1 MIGLG
6 NDPYFGH
13 SGDLDELADLLRSAG
28 RGRGALL
35 LVSGDAGMGKTRF
48 AEESTLIAEANGLAV
63 GWGQC
68 VETEGAPPYLP
79 WTQALRQLSVGAP
92 QVRVPDWRS
101 PGGEGGSR
109 FQLFEEAL
117 EALRQLSA
125 ARAALIVLDDL
136 QWADAASLHLL
147 QYTASVLP
155 SIPML
160 VMATHRD
167 PDEEPGPLSSTL
179 PNIRRQRGVRRLPL
193 RPLSSLE
200 ADQLASQALGV
211 GADATISGS
220 IQLRGEGNPLYI
232 RELAS
237 LLAAPGGSTGELPP
251 SIRDV
256 IAARLRQLNQVGRG
270 LLRAAAVLGQEFDAT
285 LLGVVTGQPPGVIQ
299 NLLADAA
306 RRRLVDR
313 AEGRGRFTH
322 GLIRE
327 VLYAELS
334 SEDRLR
340 LHADAAR
347 ALREAPGSLAKPS
360 AESIAHHLVQAVPIL
375 GPELALG
382 ATLEAADEAEAA
394 LAYED
399 AATQLSLA
407 VHLASLVVPPPLQ
420 RVELLLR
427 LGRCSFRAGAVSAA
441 WHACLEAAQEAR
453 SAGDWQSVADAATAI
468 SAVEEGRSGQSRLAL
483 EIDQLCTE
491 ALERL
496 PETDLSRRAKLLAQR
511 SLVAHPFAPRPES
524 PLGIAALHSAEASG
538 DPDARFMALQAR
550 KEELVAPEYCLERIS
565 VGDRALKLAG
575 QGGRSEH
582 AAWGHIWRIDTL
594 WELGRR
600 PQLDA
605 EVAVFAALVERMQ
618 EPLHRWRLRLIQA
631 AITRMEGRFAEC
643 ATLLDEALEIG
654 RRGGREDVDFID
666 MVARSN
672 LSVEIGGSEEFE
684 PRVRRYAE
692 TAGNIF
698 ARHWQAA
705 LIAASDRI
713 DDLRRLWPPLVDPFA
728 DFPRNAVWITAAA
741 AVADMCCQ
749 VEDSGYAPQLYASL
763 LPFADR
769 QVVSVAQAGS
779 RGPVALYLGNLAA
792 LIGEWEDAEAFL
804 QQSIASA
811 ISMGSPPYE
820 AIARQAL
827 AAMWTRR
834 GRPGDRA
841 AAVQQAGQAA
851 AMAAELGMR
860 PLEARTGRWLE
871 AQRRQA
877 SMSPLSV
884 REFEVARLVAE
895 GLTNRAIAERLHLSS
910 RTAEN
915 HVQHVLDK
923 LGFDSR
929 SQIAAWFAAGKIE

>member
-6 NDPYFGH
+6 NDPYVGH
-13 SGDLDELADLLRSAG
+13 SGDVDELAGLLRSAG
-28 RGRGALL
+28 EGRGALL

-48 AEESTLIAEANGLAV
+48 AEESTHIAEEIGLAV

-68 VETEGAPPYLP
+68 FETEGAPPYLP

-92 QVRVPDWRS
+92 QVRLPDWRS

-147 QYTASVLP
+147 QYAASVLP

-200 ADQLASQALGV
+200 ADQLASHALGV

-220 IQLRGEGNPLYI
+220 IQLRAEGNPLYI

-237 LLAAPGGSTGELPP
+237 LLAEPGGSPGELPR

-256 IAARLRQLNQVGRG
+256 IAARLRRLNQVGQG

-285 LLGVVTGQPPGVIQ
+285 VLGVITGQPPAVIQ

-334 SEDRLR
+334 GEDRLR
-340 LHADAAR
+340 LHADAAG
-347 ALREAPGSLAKPS
+347 ALREAPGGLAQPS
-360 AESIAHHLVQAVPIL
+360 AEVIAHHLAQAVPLL
-375 GPELALG
+375 GPEPALV

-407 VHLASLVVPPPLQ
+407 VDLASLVASPPIQ
-420 RVELLLR
+420 RRELLLR
-427 LGRCSFRAGAVSAA
+427 LGRCRFRAGAISAA
-441 WHACLEAAQEAR
+441 WDACREAAGKAR
-453 SAGDWQSVADAATAI
+453 AAGDWPSVADAATAI
-468 SAVEEGRSGQSRLAL
+468 RAVDEGRSGQSRLAL

-496 PETDLSRRAKLLAQR
+496 PETDLSRRAKLLAQL
-511 SLVAHPFAPRPES
+511 SLVAHPFAPRPEP
-524 PLGIAALHSAEASG
+524 PLGIAALQTAEASG

-565 VGDRALKLAG
+565 VGDRALKLARE
-575 QGGRSEH
+575 GGHSEH
-582 AAWGHIWRIDTL
+582 AAWGHIWRIDSL

-605 EVAVFAALVERMQ
+605 EAAVFAALVEGMG

-631 AITRMEGRFAEC
+631 AIRRMEGRFAES
-643 ATLLDEALEIG
+643 AALLDEALEIG
-654 RRGGREDVDFID
+654 RRGGHEDVDFID

-672 LSVEIGGSEEFE
+672 MSVEIGGSDEFE
-684 PRVRRYAE
+684 PLVRRYAE
-692 TAGNIF
+692 IAGNIF
-698 ARHWQAA
+698 ARHWQAG

-713 DDLRRLWPPLVDPFA
+713 DDLRRLWPGLVEPFA
-728 DFPRNAVWITAAA
+728 GFPRNAVWITATAA
-741 AVADMCCQ
+741 AADMCCQ
-749 VEDSGYAPQLYASL
+749 VEDSRFAPQLYASL

-769 QVVSVAQAGS
+769 QVVSIAQAGS

-820 AIARQAL
+820 AISRQAL

-841 AAVQQAGQAA
+841 AAVWQAGQAA
-851 AMAAELGMR
+851 AMASELGMR
-860 PLEARTGRWLE
+860 PLEARTGRSLE
-871 AQRRQA
+871 AMRRQA
-877 SMSPLSV
+877 SVSPLSA

-929 SQIAAWFAAGKIE
+929 SQIAAWFVARKIE

>member
-6 NDPYFGH
+6 NDPYVGH
-13 SGDLDELADLLRSAG
+13 SGDLEEVALLLRSAG
-28 RGRGALL
+28 QGRGALL

-48 AEESTLIAEANGLAV
+48 AEESTHIAEGTGLAV

-79 WTQALRQLSVGAP
+79 WTQALRQLSAGAP
-92 QVRVPDWRS
+92 QVRLPDWRS
-101 PGGEGGSR
+101 PVGEGGSR

-125 ARAALIVLDDL
+125 ARAALLVLDDL

-147 QYTASVLP
+147 QYAASLLP
-155 SIPML
+155 SIPVL
-160 VMATHRD
+160 VIATHRD

-179 PNIRRQRGVRRLPL
+179 PNIRRQRGVRRLSL
-193 RPLSSLE
+193 HGLSSAE
-200 ADQLASQALGV
+200 GDQLARHALGA
-211 GADATISGS
+211 GADAEISGS
-220 IQLRGEGNPLYI
+220 IQLRAEGNPLYI

-237 LLAAPGGSTGELPP
+237 LLAEPGGSPGELPR

-256 IAARLRQLNQVGRG
+256 IAARLRRLNQVGQG
-270 LLRAAAVLGQEFDAT
+270 LLRAAAVLGQEFDTT
-285 LLGVVTGQPPGVIQ
+285 LLGVVTGQPPAVIQ
-299 NLLADAA
+299 NLLADAG
-306 RRRLVDR
+306 RRRLMGR

-334 SEDRLR
+334 GEDRLR

-347 ALREAPGSLAKPS
+347 ALREASGGLAKPS
-360 AESIAHHLVQAVPIL
+360 AAAIAHHLVQAVPLL
-375 GPELALG
+375 GPEPALV

-399 AATQLSLA
+399 AAKQLSLA
-407 VHLASLVVPPPLQ
+407 VDLASLVASPPM
-420 RVELLLR
+420 RRTEVLLR
-427 LGRCSFRAGAVSAA
+427 LGRCRFRAGASSAA
-441 WHACLEAAQEAR
+441 WDACREAAGEAR
-453 SAGDWQSVADAATAI
+453 AAGDWPSVADAATAI
-468 SAVEEGRSGQSRLAL
+468 RGVDEGRSGQSRLAL
-483 EIDQLCTE
+483 EIEQLCTE

-496 PETDLSRRAKLLAQR
+496 PESDLSRRAKLLAQR
-511 SLVAHPFAPRPES
+511 SLVAHPFAPRPDP
-524 PLGIAALHSAEASG
+524 PLGIAALHTAEASG
-538 DPDARFMALQAR
+538 DPGARFMALQAR
-550 KEELVAPEYCLERIS
+550 KEELVAPEYCLERLS
-565 VGDRALKLAG
+565 VGDRALRLAG
-575 QGGRSEH
+575 EGGTSEH
-582 AAWGHIWRIDTL
+582 EAWGHIWRIDTL

-600 PQLDA
+600 PQLDG
-605 EVAVFAALVERMQ
+605 EVAVFAALVERMG

-631 AITRMEGRFAEC
+631 AVTRMEGRFAET
-643 ATLLDEALEIG
+643 AALLDEALEIG
-654 RRGGREDVDFID
+654 RRGGHEDVDFID

-672 LSVEIGGSEEFE
+672 LSVEIGGSDEFE
-684 PRVRRYAE
+684 PQVRRYAE
-692 TAGNIF
+692 RAGNIF

-705 LIAASDRI
+705 LIAASDRT
-713 DDLRRLWPPLVDPFA
+713 DDLRRLWPALVEPFA
-728 DFPRNAVWITAAA
+728 GFPRNAIWITATA

-749 VEDSGYAPQLYASL
+749 VEDSRYAPQLYASL

-769 QVVSVAQAGS
+769 QVVSIAQAGS

-792 LIGEWEDAEAFL
+792 LIGEWEDAERFL
-804 QQSIASA
+804 EQSIASA

-834 GRPGDRA
+834 GRPADRA
-841 AAVQQAGQAA
+841 AAVRQVGQAA
-851 AMAAELGMR
+851 ATASELGMR
-860 PLEARTGRWLE
+860 PLEARAGRLLE
-871 AQRRQA
+871 ALRRQE
-877 SMSPLSV
+877 SVSPLST

-895 GLTNRAIAERLHLSS
+895 GLTNHAIAERLHLSP

-929 SQIAAWFAAGKIE
+929 SQIAAWFAARRIE

>member
-1 MIGLG
+1 MIRLG
-6 NDPYFGH
+6 NDPYVGH
-13 SGDLDELADLLRSAG
+13 SGDLEEVAGLLRSAG
-28 RGRGALL
+28 QGRGAVL

-48 AEESTLIAEANGLAV
+48 AEESTHIAEGTGLAV
-63 GWGQC
+63 CWGQC

-79 WTQALRQLSVGAP
+79 WTQAFRQLSVGAP
-92 QVRVPDWRS
+92 QVRLPDWRS

-125 ARAALIVLDDL
+125 ARAALVVLDDL

-147 QYTASVLP
+147 QYAASLLP

-167 PDEEPGPLSSTL
+167 SDEEPGPLSTTL
-179 PNIRRQRGVRRLPL
+179 PNIWRQRGVRRLPL
-193 RPLSSLE
+193 RRLSSPE
-200 ADQLASQALGV
+200 ADQLARHALGI

-220 IQLRGEGNPLYI
+220 IQLRAEGNPLYI
-232 RELAS
+232 RELGS
-237 LLAAPGGSTGELPP
+237 LLAEPGGSPGELPR

-256 IAARLRQLNQVGRG
+256 IAARLRRLNEVGQG
-270 LLRAAAVLGQEFDAT
+270 LLRAAAVLGQEFDVT
-285 LLGVVTGQPPGVIQ
+285 VLGVVTGQPPAVIQ

-306 RRRLVDR
+306 RRRLVRR
-313 AEGRGRFTH
+313 AEGRWRFTH

-334 SEDRLR
+334 GEDRLR

-360 AESIAHHLVQAVPIL
+360 GEVIAHHLVQAVPLL
-375 GPELALG
+375 GPEPALM
-382 ATLEAADEAEAA
+382 ATLEAADAAEAA

-407 VHLASLVVPPPLQ
+407 VELASLVASPHMQ
-420 RVELLLR
+420 RGELLLR
-427 LGRCSFRAGAVSAA
+427 LGRCRFRAGAISAA
-441 WHACLEAAQEAR
+441 WDACRKAAEEAR
-453 SAGDWQSVADAATAI
+453 AAGDWPSVADAATAI
-468 SAVEEGRSGQSRLAL
+468 RAVDEGRSGQSRLAL
-483 EIDQLCTE
+483 EIDELCTE

-496 PETDLSRRAKLLAQR
+496 PESDLSRRAKLLAQR
-511 SLVAHPFAPRPES
+511 SLVAHPFAPRPEP
-524 PLGIAALHSAEASG
+524 PLGIAALHAAEASG
-538 DPDARFMALQAR
+538 DLDARFMALQAR
-550 KEELVAPEYCLERIS
+550 KEELVAPEYCLERLS
-565 VGDRALKLAG
+565 VGDRALRLAG
-575 QGGRSEH
+575 EGAGSQP

-600 PQLDA
+600 AQLDA
-605 EVAVFAALVERMQ
+605 EVAVFGALVERMG
-618 EPLHRWRLRLIQA
+618 EPLHSWRLRLIQA
-631 AITRMEGRFAEC
+631 AIARMEGRFAET
-643 ATLLDEALEIG
+643 AALLDQALEIG
-654 RRGGREDVDFID
+654 RRGGHEDVDFID

-672 LSVEIGGSEEFE
+672 MSVEIGGSDEFE
-684 PRVRRYAE
+684 PQVRRFAE
-692 TAGNIF
+692 SAGNIF
-698 ARHWQAA
+698 ARHWQAG
-705 LIAASDRI
+705 LIGASDRT
-713 DDLRRLWPPLVDPFA
+713 DELRRLWPALVEPFA
-728 DFPRNAVWITAAA
+728 GFPRNAIWITATA
-741 AVADMCCQ
+741 AVAEMCCQ
-749 VEDSGYAPQLYASL
+749 VEDSRYAPQLYASL

-769 QVVSVAQAGS
+769 QVVSIAQAGS

-792 LIGEWEDAEAFL
+792 LIGEWEDSEAFL

-811 ISMGSPPYE
+811 VSMGSPPHE
-820 AIARQAL
+820 AIARHAL

-834 GRPGDRA
+834 GRPGHRA
-841 AAVQQAGQAA
+841 AAVRQVEQAA
-851 AMAAELGMR
+851 TMASELGMR
-860 PLEARTGRWLE
+860 PLEARTGRLLE
-871 AQRRQA
+871 ALRLQA
-877 SMSPLSV
+877 SVSPLSA

-895 GLTNRAIAERLHLSS
+895 GLTNHAIAERLHLSS

-929 SQIAAWFAAGKIE
+929 SQIAAWFAARKIE